1 MLNEYF
7 SVFHYMRYH
16 FMLFANPTNNRRGIS
31 TGSDPAVQSFLI
43 KYCLKAKK
51 TEKQ

>member
-31 TGSDPAVQSFLI
+31 TGSDPAVQSFFNEILF
-43 KYCLKAKK
+43 K
-51 TEKQ
+51 